1 MLLLVDSLLKW
12 KSEDFEKTLKTE
24 LESLTGKELP
34 LQAGLQNSGYALDD
48 NIKTTI
54 LSRDEDD
61 SVINIVAGV
70 FYTGIIAGCSCSD
83 DPSPTDVLTEY
94 CEITV
99 SIDKQTAEAD
109 ISLRDL

>member
-1 MLLLVDSLLKW
+1 MVLLVDSLSKW

-24 LESLTGKELP
+24 LECLTGKELP
-34 LQAGLQNSGYALDD
+34 LQAGLQYSGYALDD

-54 LSRDEDD
+54 LRSDEDD
-61 SVINIVAGV
+61 RVITIIAGV

-109 ISLRDL
+109 ILLRNQ

>member
-1 MLLLVDSLLKW
+1 MVLLVNSLSNW
-12 KSEDFEKTLKTE
+12 KTEGFEKTLKAE
-24 LESLTGKELP
+24 LECLTGKELP
-34 LQAGLQNSGYALDD
+34 LQAGLQRSGYALDD

-54 LSRDEDD
+54 LRSDEDE
-61 SVINIVAGV
+61 SVISIVAGV

-94 CEITV
+94 CEITI

-109 ISLRDL
+109 ISLRDQ